1 MKQDNIT
8 EMHIYVKYKIVSFM
22 RRQFSSLKV
31 YIKIVQNRKK
41 KQKKN
46 KKQKT
51 KNKTKVG
58 ICTLCV
64 ILMMAYAIHSN
75 VRNLGL
81 FFIYDKVF
89 QNGKE
94 RNISLVLISIPSLV
108 ENFNPSNTTGA
119 TCGAGTSYP
128 SGIS

>member
-41 KQKKN
+41 KTQ

-51 KNKTKVG
+51 KNKTNVG

>member
-81 FFIYDKVF
+81 FFIYDKVHC
-89 QNGKE
+89 
-94 RNISLVLISIPSLV
+94 ISKWKRTEYFLGLDFDP
-108 ENFNPSNTTGA
+108 F
-119 TCGAGTSYP
+119 
-128 SGIS
+128 SGRKF